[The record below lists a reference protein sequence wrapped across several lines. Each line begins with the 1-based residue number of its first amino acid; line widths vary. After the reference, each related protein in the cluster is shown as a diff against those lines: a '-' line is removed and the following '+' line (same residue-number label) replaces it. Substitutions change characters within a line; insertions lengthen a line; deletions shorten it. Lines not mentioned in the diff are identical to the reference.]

1 MAMWTLHCL
10 RCKDAYGIPATPP
23 PRLRSEPEFKI
34 LSLGDS
40 RTCKS
45 SGSPAPPEGLYALF
59 TVGREKYSAPH
70 SDPLS
75 LWLVNLLC

>member
-1 MAMWTLHCL
+1 MLMESL
-10 RCKDAYGIPATPP
+10 PP
-23 PRLRSEPEFKI
+23 LPPDSDLNLNSKYFP
-34 LSLGDS
+34 LGDS